1 MSLIELSGISKSYRT
16 GDVVTPVLFD
26 IDLQVSQGDY
36 VALMGPSGSGKSTLM
51 NLLGLLDRA
60 DGGHYRLDGQD
71 VTDLSAAQHAEV
83 RNRTIGFVFQS
94 FNLLKRMNVL
104 ENVALPLLYAGQSR
118 AAARKRA
125 QEVLDQVGLAT
136 LGHRMPNQLS
146 GGQQQRVAI
155 ARSLVNRPPLLL
167 ADEPTGNLD
176 TKTTNEVLE
185 VIGQLNREQGLTI
198 VIVTH
203 EADVARHAKRLVKLK
218 DGVVVYDGAPQD
230 ERQEVAA

>member
-176 TKTTNEVLE
+176 TKTTSEVLE

-218 DGVVVYDGAPQD
+218 DGVIVYDGAPAG
-230 ERQEVAA
+230 EKQEEFA